1 MMSETPAT
9 QDDAPQAPRVEW
21 LTVAGEVDTW
31 RSLGFTVTD
40 DGVIPLVG
48 ASIRLVDPTSGV
60 VPGGDVAPTQ
70 VSGIVGWALSG
81 LRPSISV
88 APVTPSGTQDTEIDG
103 ERPADAPQRSV
114 DGLTTEVVAPAGPV
128 YADHRVGA
136 SGLDHV
142 VVLTSDLERTSE
154 AITAA
159 TGCELK
165 RIREVGAMR
174 QGFHRIG
181 RGGLIVELVERP
193 DLPDGPASFW
203 GLVVIVDDIDA
214 ACELIGPDRISA
226 PKDAVQPGRR
236 IATVR
241 ADVGLGLPL
250 ALMTH

>member
-1 MMSETPAT
+1 MSDPAE
-9 QDDAPQAPRVEW
+9 PRVEW
-21 LTVAGEVDTW
+21 LTVAGDADAW
-31 RSLGFTVTD
+31 RSIGLTVTD
-40 DGVIPLVG
+40 DGMIPLVG
-48 ASIRLVDPTSGV
+48 TSIRLVGSAGAD
-60 VPGGDVAPTQ
+60 GDGA
-70 VSGIVGWALSG
+70 SGIVGWALSG
-81 LRPSISV
+81 TPTPNSVPSV
-88 APVTPSGTQDTEIDG
+88 PDGGTQATEIVTEIDG
-103 ERPADAPQRSV
+103 SRDV
-114 DGLTTEVVAPAGPV
+114 DGLSTEIVDPTTPA
-128 YADHRVGA
+128 YAAHPIA
-136 SGLDHV
+136 AFGLDHV

-203 GLVVIVDDIDA
+203 GLVLIVDDLDA
-214 ACELIGPDRISA
+214 ACELIGADRISP

-241 ADVGLGLPL
+241 GDVGLGLPV
-250 ALMTH
+250 ALMSH